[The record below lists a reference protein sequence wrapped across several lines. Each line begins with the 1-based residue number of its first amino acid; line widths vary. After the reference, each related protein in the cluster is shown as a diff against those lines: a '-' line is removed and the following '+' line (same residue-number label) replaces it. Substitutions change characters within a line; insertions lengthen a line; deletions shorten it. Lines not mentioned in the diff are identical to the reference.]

1 MNAHNAPPIKPII
14 NMHINNSF
22 VSTFGNNSANAP
34 ASNVPII
41 NCPSAPIFQTLALK
55 QNINPIPTIISGQA
69 LTKISLTLSILEK
82 GEIKIWYNVSAG
94 SKPRK
99 VKINKP
105 KITVRMI
112 DNIGPINVQ

>member
-1 MNAHNAPPIKPII
+1 
-14 NMHINNSF
+14 
-22 VSTFGNNSANAP
+22 
-34 ASNVPII
+34 
-41 NCPSAPIFQTLALK
+41 LALK

-94 SKPRK
+94 SKPRN

-105 KITVRMI
+105 KITVSII
-112 DNIGPINVQ
+112 DNIGPISVQ